1 MNPWPQRTPERFGPS
16 PKTWPQYDEQQIED
30 VLKVLRSGKVNAWT
44 GSRVRAFEETYA
56 ALLGRSHAIAVTN
69 GTVALD
75 IALQA
80 IGLQPDD
87 EVVVTPRSFV
97 ASASCVP
104 MAGGVPVFADVD
116 PSSQA
121 ITAETIVAVLTP
133 RTRAIIVVHL
143 AGWPADMEAITR
155 LARQHG
161 IVVIE
166 DCAQAHGAEISGRPV
181 GSFGDIAAFSFC
193 QDKIISTGGEGG
205 LLAMDD
211 EVIWRRAWSLKDHGK
226 SHTVVFSHPHP
237 LGFRW
242 LHESFGS
249 NYRMTEIQ
257 AAIGLRQLERLPA
270 WHGQRATNAAILTA
284 AFQNL
289 PGLRT
294 PVPPPHIRHAWYR
307 VYTFVRPE
315 RLKRRWNRDRI
326 MRAITAAGVGCFS
339 GSCSEIY
346 REKAFVDRGFVPAD
360 PLPTA
365 ALLGATSLAFLVDPC
380 QSLTSMHRTASV
392 VTSVMQHATD
402 ESSLGD
408 DWSAAVPVNTWMRLP
423 KGEQDG
429 RPRPGYGGRAARR
442 AGD

>member
-1 MNPWPQRTPERFGPS
+1 M
-16 PKTWPQYDEQQIED
+16 
-30 VLKVLRSGKVNAWT
+30 LAVLRSGKVNAWT
-44 GSRVRAFEETYA
+44 GSRVRVFEEAYA
-56 ALLGRSHAIAVTN
+56 ALLGRRHAIALSN

-75 IALQA
+75 VALQA
-80 IGLQPDD
+80 IGLQPGD

-116 PSSQA
+116 RSSQA
-121 ITAETIVAVLTP
+121 ITAETIAAVLTP
-133 RTRAIIVVHL
+133 RTRAVIVVHV
-143 AGWPADMEAITR
+143 AGWPADMDPIVR

-161 IVVIE
+161 IAVIE

-211 EVIWRRAWSLKDHGK
+211 EGIWSRAWSLKDHGK
-226 SHTVVFSHPHP
+226 SHDAVFLQPHP

-257 AAIGLRQLERLPA
+257 AAIGLRQLERLPG
-270 WHGQRATNAAILTA
+270 WHAQRAANAAVLMD
-284 AFQNL
+284 AFRNL

-294 PVPPPHIRHAWYR
+294 PEPPLHIRHAWYR
-307 VYTFVRPE
+307 FYTFVRPE
-315 RLKRRWNRDRI
+315 RLKRRWSRDRI
-326 MRAITAAGVGCFS
+326 MRAISAAGVGCFS

-346 REKAFVDRGFVPAD
+346 REKAFRDRGFVPPE
-360 PLPTA
+360 PLPA
-365 ALLGATSLAFLVDPC
+365 AAELGATSLAFLVDPC
-380 QSLTSMHRTASV
+380 QSVASMRRAASV
-392 VTSVMQHATD
+392 VASVMQEATD
-402 ESSLGD
+402 GASVGD
-408 DWSAAVPVNTWMRLP
+408 DWPVAVPVHAWMQWDKGKNDGRLPFRARRQAGAAGYVKRLPANQVSAAV
-423 KGEQDG
+423 
-429 RPRPGYGGRAARR
+429 
-442 AGD
+442 

>member
-1 MNPWPQRTPERFGPS
+1 MSTWPQFENKSGPL

-30 VLKVLRSGKVNAWT
+30 VVAVLRSGKVNAWT
-44 GSRVRAFEETYA
+44 GSRVRAFEEAYV
-56 ALLGRSHAIAVTN
+56 ALLGRNHAIALAN

-75 IALQA
+75 IALRA
-80 IGLQPDD
+80 IGLEPGD

-116 PSSQA
+116 ASSQA
-121 ITAETIVAVLTP
+121 MTAETIAAVLTP
-133 RTRAIIVVHL
+133 RTRAVIVVHL
-143 AGWPADMEAITR
+143 AGWPADMEAISR
-155 LARQHG
+155 LARTHG

-193 QDKIISTGGEGG
+193 QDKIITTGGEGG
-205 LLAMDD
+205 LLVMDD
-211 EVIWRRAWSLKDHGK
+211 EVIWKRAWSLKDHGK
-226 SHTVVFSHPHP
+226 SHDSAFSHAHP

-249 NYRMTEIQ
+249 NYRMMEIQ
-257 AAIGLRQLERLPA
+257 AAIGLRQLDRLPA
-270 WHGQRATNAAILTA
+270 WHAQRTANAAILMN

-294 PVPPPHIRHAWYR
+294 PEPPSHIRHAWYR
-307 VYTFVRPE
+307 FYTFVKPE

-326 MRAITAAGVGCFS
+326 MRAITAAGANCFS

-346 REKAFVDRGFVPAD
+346 REKAFVDQGFVPAA
-360 PLPTA
+360 PLPA
-365 ALLGATSLAFLVDPC
+365 AAQLGANSLAFLVDPC

-402 ESSLGD
+402 QSRATSDLPAAIPVHS
-408 DWSAAVPVNTWMRLP
+408 WMTSA
-423 KGEQDG
+423 KGA
-429 RPRPGYGGRAARR
+429 GG
-442 AGD
+442 